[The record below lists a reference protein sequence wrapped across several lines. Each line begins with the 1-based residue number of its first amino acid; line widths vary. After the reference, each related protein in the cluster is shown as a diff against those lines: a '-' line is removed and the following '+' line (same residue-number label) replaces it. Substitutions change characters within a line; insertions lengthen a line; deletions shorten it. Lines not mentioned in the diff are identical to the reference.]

1 MNLLNKFL
9 EKSEFEN
16 YEDYYANFKVNV
28 PEDFNFAYDVIEEYA
43 KIAPDKRA
51 LVWCNDEGE
60 ERIFTF
66 SQLNAEVNKAANF
79 FRRIGI
85 KKGDF
90 VMLILRRHYQ
100 FWISIYALHKIGA
113 VAIPATHLLTKKDI
127 IFRCECADI
136 KMIIC
141 SDKGETREHVE
152 ESLPS
157 CPTVEKCCILGKQKY
172 DGWYN
177 FDLEI
182 ESESDAFERPTDKE
196 RTHNDDPMLVYFTS
210 GTTGNPKMVLHT
222 FTYPLGHIS
231 TGKYWHNVVDDGLH
245 LTVAD
250 TGWAKCS
257 WGKLYGQ
264 FIAGTA
270 QFVYDYSDKFI
281 PTDLLDMIV
290 KYRITTFCAPP
301 TIYRFFIKSDMKRYD
316 LSSLKHISTAGEA
329 LNPEVFNQIYAATGL
344 KVYEGFG
351 QTESPILLGTYMW
364 DNPKPGS
371 MGRPAAGFKAVLLRD
386 DFSVCEP
393 GEIGQIGFDI
403 TEGKPLGVLDCYY
416 KDQEK
421 TDSVFMNGYY
431 LTGDLAWCDEDGF
444 YWYVGRADDVIKSS
458 GYRIGPFEVES
469 ALMEHPAVFETAITA
484 VPDEIRGQIVKATIV
499 LAKGYKPSD
508 ELKKELQNHV
518 KKTTAPYKYP
528 RIVEFVDEL
537 PKTISGKIRRAQ
549 LRDEDKNKTRSN

>member
-1 MNLLNKFL
+1 MNLLSKFL
-9 EKSEFEN
+9 DRTEFTDYN
-16 YEDYYANFKVNV
+16 DYYQNFKIKV

-43 KIAPDKRA
+43 KVAPDKRA
-51 LVWCNDEGE
+51 ILWCNDEGQ
-60 ERIFTF
+60 ERTFTYAE
-66 SQLNAEVNKAANF
+66 LNAEVNKAANF
-79 FRRIGI
+79 FKRIGI

-90 VMLILRRHYQ
+90 AMLILRRHYQ
-100 FWISIYALHKIGA
+100 FWVSVYALHKIGA
-113 VAIPATHLLTKKDI
+113 VVIPATHLLTKKDI
-127 IFRCECADI
+127 VFRCNSADV

-141 SDKGETREHVE
+141 SNYGEIREHVQ
-152 ESLPS
+152 ESLPL
-157 CPTVEKCCILGKQKY
+157 CNTVEICCVLGEEKF

-182 ESESDAFERPTDKE
+182 EGESTDFPRPTGDE
-196 RTHNDDPMLVYFTS
+196 ATHNDDPMLVYFTS
-210 GTTGNPKMVLHT
+210 GTSGNPKMALHPY
-222 FTYPLGHIS
+222 TYPLGHIS

-245 LTVAD
+245 ISVAD
-250 TGWAKCS
+250 SGWAKCS

-264 FIAGTA
+264 LIAGAA
-270 QFVYDYSDKFI
+270 QFIYDYSDKFV
-281 PTDLLDMIV
+281 PTDLLELIS
-290 KYRITTFCAPP
+290 KYRLTTFCAPP
-301 TIYRFFIKSDMKRYD
+301 TIYRFFIKSDMKKYD
-316 LSSLKHISTAGEA
+316 LSSLVHISTAGEA

-351 QTESPILLGTYMW
+351 QTESPILLGNYMW
-364 DNPKPGS
+364 DEPKPGS
-371 MGRPAAGFKAVLLRD
+371 MGRPAAGFKCVLLRD
-386 DFSVCEP
+386 DFTVCDP

-403 TEGKPLGVLDCYY
+403 RDGKPIGVLDCYY
-416 KDQEK
+416 RDQEK
-421 TDSVFMNGYY
+421 TDSVFTHGYY

-537 PKTISGKIRRAQ
+537 PKTISGKIRRVE
-549 LRDEDKNKTRSN
+549 LRENDKNKK